1 MHIRGV
7 LLTDNDS
14 YDEHSEQMHAY
25 EKSVT
30 KNPIDQFQIQDTA
43 NCARLPFVREILQ
56 PSRVWEKREE
66 RKKQRVKKIRRI
78 RSSRE
83 DGEEEDEEK

>member
-1 MHIRGV
+1 MCSRRILFSWKDLSQVHIRGV

-56 PSRVWEKREE
+56 PSRV
-66 RKKQRVKKIRRI
+66 
-78 RSSRE
+78 
-83 DGEEEDEEK
+83 